1 VKPERVIRS
10 GCPAFSLVERV
21 TQVTVEE
28 LDNQTYQWYS
38 GYQTLNIAPSQIF
51 SAAEYPIRQAAV
63 AVSISG
69 LEELQNSGE
78 EAIIDLLESRIMNA
92 EDTFISFCAA
102 A

>member
-1 VKPERVIRS
+1 M
-10 GCPAFSLVERV
+10 
-21 TQVTVEE
+21 
-28 LDNQTYQWYS
+28 
-38 GYQTLNIAPSQIF
+38 F

-92 EDTFISFCAA
+92 EDTFDMRAA
-102 A
+102 T